1 MNTLLII
8 ALLCLLVSLVGLSWL
23 TGHAFKKRAL
33 WGWGLLLFSPFTA
46 IIFGIK
52 YWNESKKPFLI
63 FLVPCVVGMALNLA
77 VFSAWGGWKML
88 GAAKRVAQGIAQ
100 GNVSEEDAS
109 RFMMGTLDFIQNA
122 ATDKKE
128 KKKAILMRRMMM
140 AMKSEGTEEDERKL
154 DQAFHDLFEEK
165 ELTAKKRHDLLEMQK
180 QFRLGPLP
188 IKDAPVK
195 ESRSGEKKKHLV
207 ANVSRDQSPLS
218 SKSAPARDNRETENP
233 TMQGDLQSSGT
244 SLAHTSLKK
253 ETGPKIIRL
262 ADAKRYL
269 GHIVVVT
276 DQKGIGHKGV
286 LTEVSG
292 DTYRIEKS
300 TFGGT
305 LELSFHTGDI
315 VSLKV
320 LP

>member
-52 YWNESKKPFLI
+52 YWNESKKPFLV
-63 FLVPCVVGMALNLA
+63 FLLPCVVGVALNLT

-88 GAAKRVAQGIAQ
+88 GTAKRVALGIAQ
-100 GNVSEEDAS
+100 GNVSEEDAT
-109 RFMMGTLDFIQNA
+109 RFMMGTLDIIQNA
-122 ATDKKE
+122 ATDGKE
-128 KKKAILMRRMMM
+128 KKKTILMRRLMV
-140 AMKSEGTEEDERKL
+140 AMQSEGAEEDVRKL
-154 DQAFHDLFEEK
+154 DDAFRDLFKEK
-165 ELTAKKRHDLLEMQK
+165 NLTAKERHDFLEMRK
-180 QFRLGPLP
+180 QFKLGPLQMNEAP
-188 IKDAPVK
+188 IKQ
-195 ESRSGEKKKHLV
+195 SRRVEEKKHLV
-207 ANVSRDQSPLS
+207 AKLSRGQSLLD
-218 SKSAPARDNRETENP
+218 KSAPTRDNRKTETP
-233 TMQGDLQSSGT
+233 TMGGNLPPSGT
-244 SLAHTSLKK
+244 SPAHTSLKK
-253 ETGPKIIRL
+253 ENGPKIIRL
-262 ADAKRYL
+262 ADANRYL

-276 DQKGIGHKGV
+276 DKKGIGHQGV

-292 DTYRIEKS
+292 DTYRIKKS